1 MIDSRTG
8 FHFILG
14 FSFVVL
20 AITQFPICSCL
31 LACSAFVLHVSRTN
45 FTVQVNG
52 VHYRE
57 IENFKKKKSL
67 LSSRIKKINPLNSSL
82 ISVTRIN
89 IFLDSTRAITRMMK
103 RNLLTDLKLT
113 VHFNNESGMDLGG
126 LTREWFMAVSKNI
139 CEDKRNLLFVISD
152 SDHVS
157 CQLNPQFSP
166 VPKVNP
172 IKTIIETVT
181 RFIRLNVFRDH
192 ASQEQASPS
201 QNMITVIPNRMEQ
214 YRVFG
219 AILGLAVYNSQ
230 HMNLVFS
237 RIFLKQFK
245 SIEIT
250 REDMMIED
258 PQFYTSLLSLLN
270 MDLND
275 GSLDLTFSTT
285 EAVVI
290 AGGKEFHE
298 TIELIPNGMQ
308 IMVTNDNKHEYVNM
322 LLKYKYIDRLKPF
335 MDAIR
340 EGFEEVMPLS
350 FLSDF
355 TLFELQLLF
364 GGLPYIDIKDWKS
377 NTVYKGGYSVY
388 SQSIIW
394 FWNIVESLDQHE
406 CGLLLKFVT
415 GSCRVP
421 PTGFAHLRGSTG
433 DHLFTISRYR
443 KVDCKIHNYLPQ
455 SHTCFNTLN
464 WPEYSNYDIA
474 RKQLLLAIQDSDSFE
489 QI

>member
-1 MIDSRTG
+1 
-8 FHFILG
+8 
-14 FSFVVL
+14 
-20 AITQFPICSCL
+20 
-31 LACSAFVLHVSRTN
+31 
-45 FTVQVNG
+45 
-52 VHYRE
+52 
-57 IENFKKKKSL
+57 
-67 LSSRIKKINPLNSSL
+67 
-82 ISVTRIN
+82 
-89 IFLDSTRAITRMMK
+89 
-103 RNLLTDLKLT
+103 
-113 VHFNNESGMDLGG
+113 
-126 LTREWFMAVSKNI
+126 
-139 CEDKRNLLFVISD
+139 
-152 SDHVS
+152 
-157 CQLNPQFSP
+157 
-166 VPKVNP
+166 VNP